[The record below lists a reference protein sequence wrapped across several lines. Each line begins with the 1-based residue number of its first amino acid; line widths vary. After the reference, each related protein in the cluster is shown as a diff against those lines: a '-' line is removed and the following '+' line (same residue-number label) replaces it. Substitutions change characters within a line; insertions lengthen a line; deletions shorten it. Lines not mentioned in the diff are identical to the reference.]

1 MILRRKKP
9 CPFWLNDKNSFCCV
23 LHCSSLFDQFVSLQ
37 TNHHYTFLQSIPR
50 DLKVSLNWMQYPT
63 SQNMADLVGEDFPE
77 KTTFHLGTATAWMGG
92 GKGPNWFRHF
102 FGILFKSEKAA
113 QIACNPQIKECF
125 FGKSSLN
132 SQNIWKL
139 DYSDNCGFCSNR
151 ILSYFPLSVCMLG
164 KLSKTFLAD
173 FVH

>member
-63 SQNMADLVGEDFPE
+63 SQNMADLVGDDFPE
-77 KTTFHLGTATAWMGG
+77 KKQPFIWASPEWEGG
-92 GKGPNWFRHF
+92 QGPNWLRHF
-102 FGILFKSEKAA
+102 FILTFISKVKKLPKLHAEAGGQLGQSPNQRVFLWEVF
-113 QIACNPQIKECF
+113 PQF
-125 FGKSSLN
+125 
-132 SQNIWKL
+132 
-139 DYSDNCGFCSNR
+139 
-151 ILSYFPLSVCMLG
+151 
-164 KLSKTFLAD
+164 SKHLKIGLQW
-173 FVH
+173 